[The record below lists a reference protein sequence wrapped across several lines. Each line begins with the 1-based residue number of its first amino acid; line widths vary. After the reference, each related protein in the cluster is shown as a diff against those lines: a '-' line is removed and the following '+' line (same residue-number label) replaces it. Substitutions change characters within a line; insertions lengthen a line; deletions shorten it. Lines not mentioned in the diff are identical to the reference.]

1 MPATA
6 AALLIVVKCLRVME
20 ETIPNG
26 SSQLNLLQSEL
37 FFSQVFE
44 LFLANLIAIDSD
56 RRKLSNS
63 FKT

>member
-1 MPATA
+1 MQATA

-44 LFLANLIAIDSD
+44 LFFSQSYCD
-56 RRKLSNS
+56 RL
-63 FKT
+63 